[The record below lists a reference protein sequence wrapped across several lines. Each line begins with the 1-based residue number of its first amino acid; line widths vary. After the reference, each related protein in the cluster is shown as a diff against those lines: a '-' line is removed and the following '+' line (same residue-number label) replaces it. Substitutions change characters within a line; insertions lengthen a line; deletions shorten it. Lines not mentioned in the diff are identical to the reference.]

1 MKEIRQL
8 MRKMRQNAYTILI
21 VIGMF
26 GALLVVISFFT
37 SGVTASEF
45 LQYDWTLDEL
55 GQNGV
60 ILCLFSYVMMLLHTI
75 CKFIDEKIFKITF

>member
-8 MRKMRQNAYTILI
+8 MRKIKQNAYTILI
-21 VIGMF
+21 AIGMF

-37 SGVTASEF
+37 SGVTLKEF
-45 LQYDWTLDEL
+45 MQDDWTLDEL
-55 GQNGV
+55 GQSGM
-60 ILCLFSYVMMLLHTI
+60 ILCLFSYVMMLLRTI